1 VKTFRSIVIEFYQAW
16 MTERP
21 ARLAAALAY
30 YGMFAFAP
38 IVFVVLKVAG
48 LFLNEVLLAQE
59 FYALVAQLLGVE
71 MADFVQDL
79 VFGASMRG
87 SGATPL
93 STIISVIAL
102 LYAATGLFNQ
112 LRHALNTIWHAGDD
126 VRGGIGGFL
135 IGRLLSFLLVIG
147 LGVGLVIAIFASVA
161 ISTLRSVLDIASEF
175 QIAGILIPL
184 VMIYVATAVIYK
196 ILPDVSIGWRYI
208 WIGSA
213 VTTALVGIGGI
224 AILIYLRISSVGSA
238 FEAAGSL
245 AVLLIGIY
253 YVAQIFL
260 AGALLTRIL
269 ASPSAKDTA

>member
-1 VKTFRSIVIEFYQAW
+1 MKTLRSTFIEFYQAW
-16 MTERP
+16 STERP

-38 IVFVVLKVAG
+38 IIYVVIKVAG
-48 LFLNEVLLAQE
+48 LFLNEALLAQE
-59 FYALVAQLLGVE
+59 FYALVVQLLGVE

-93 STIISVIAL
+93 STIISIGVL
-102 LYAATGLFNQ
+102 LWAATGLFNH
-112 LRHALNTIWHAGDD
+112 LRHALNTIWHADGET
-126 VRGGIGGFL
+126 RTGLSGFF

-147 LGVGLVIAIFASVA
+147 LGVLLVVAVFASVA
-161 ISTLRSVLDIASEF
+161 VSALRSLLGLGTEY

-184 VMIYVATAVIYK
+184 AMIYVTTAVIYK

-213 VTTALVGIGGI
+213 MTTALVSIGGI
-224 AILIYLRISSVGSA
+224 AILIYLRLGSVGSA

-245 AVLLIGIY
+245 AVLLVGIY

-269 ASPSAKDTA
+269 ASTSAKGAV